1 MFRDTAR
8 SGRRRRAIGLTSL
21 LAALVGALAAMLLAT
36 AGGAQAASV
45 DTWENV
51 AQCESSGNWHINT
64 GNGYYG
70 GLQFSQSSWKAAGG
84 LKYAPRADLATK
96 PEQIAVA
103 ERLLDMQGPR
113 AWSCAGEGGLTGH
126 GPKADVHPS
135 GPRHWGAEDHD
146 VTSGDQQAQQ
156 TAPQAQ
162 QPAQQP
168 QASAKGTY
176 TVRSG
181 DTLSQIAQAHGT
193 TWQQL
198 YQANSSVVDNPDLI
212 FPGQQLTL
220 T

>member
-1 MFRDTAR
+1 MFRDTAP
-8 SGRRRRAIGLTSL
+8 SGRRRALGLTSL

-70 GLQFSQSSWKAAGG
+70 GLQFSQSSWRAAGG
-84 LKYAPRADLATK
+84 THYAPRADLATK
-96 PEQIAVA
+96 PQQIAVA

-113 AWSCAGEGGLTGH
+113 AWSCADEGGLTGSA
-126 GPKADVHPS
+126 PRADVHPQ
-135 GPRHWGAEDHD
+135 GPRHWGADDHD
-146 VTSGDQQAQQ
+146 VASGGSQATHAQQ
-156 TAPQAQ
+156 QPSSHAQ
-162 QPAQQP
+162 TSHA
-168 QASAKGTY
+168 GTY
-176 TVRSG
+176 TVKSG
-181 DTLSQIAQAHGT
+181 DTLSKIARAHGT
-193 TWQQL
+193 TWRQL
-198 YQANSSVVDNPDLI
+198 YHANASSVHNPDLI

>member
-8 SGRRRRAIGLTSL
+8 SGRRRRAIGLSSL

-103 ERLLDMQGPR
+103 ERLLDMQGPG
-113 AWSCAGEGGLTGH
+113 AWSCADEGGLTGN
-126 GPKADVHPS
+126 GPKADVHPN

-146 VTSGDQQAQQ
+146 VTAGDQQAS
-156 TAPQAQ
+156 PQAQ
-162 QPAQQP
+162 QPSQP
-168 QASAKGTY
+168 QASEQGTY
-176 TVRSG
+176 TVKSG
-181 DTLSQIAQAHGT
+181 DTLSKIAQAHGT

-198 YQANSSVVDNPDLI
+198 YQANTSVVDNPDLI
-212 FPGQQLTL
+212 YPGQQLTL